1 MARDQEVRARE
12 QLERGMRHLAENR
25 PAEAITN
32 LEEASRN
39 PALRF
44 ESASRLG
51 RIYLGRGDVERS
63 IEWMERALEAP
74 APAVEDRL
82 ALMYDLADALAKRE
96 RPLARWLSSWKSNRS
111 PAAIET
117 SASGSLSCRRL
128 KLGNLDASALDG
140 VLP

>member
-1 MARDQEVRARE
+1 MARDQEIRARE

-51 RIYLGRGDVERS
+51 RIYLARGDLRAISRVDGARARS
-63 IEWMERALEAP
+63 ACTR
-74 APAVEDRL
+74 
-82 ALMYDLADALAKRE
+82 
-96 RPLARWLSSWKSNRS
+96 RS
-111 PAAIET
+111 RI
-117 SASGSLSCRRL
+117 GSR
-128 KLGNLDASALDG
+128 
-140 VLP
+140 